1 MADRWPQ
8 SKRNATP
15 AADFAGP
22 HKSFPVT
29 SAKDVSS
36 ARTLVGKAADP
47 KAVSAKITS
56 IAKREGLATKKPES
70 KPAKPTITRAGGM
83 ARVRVGQ

>member
-22 HKSFPVT
+22 HKSFPIK

-47 KAVSAKITS
+47 KAVSAKITL
-56 IAKREGLATKKPES
+56 IAKREGIPAKKPDT
-70 KPAKPTITRAGGM
+70 KPTITRAGGM